1 MTPEFLNGTREK
13 ESELGLC
20 MQTFNKEKMRFVLS
34 SYNNVQ
40 QGFL

>member
-20 MQTFNKEKMRFVLS
+20 MQTFNKEKNAFCLI
-34 SYNNVQ
+34 
-40 QGFL
+40 FI